1 MFSSSSTQL
10 DFTSVSTIIS
20 PTVKNKPQTCVCVSF
35 EHLNFTHY
43 LHFQTIP
50 WSKFHLHLIIQIY
63 FSIFLKKLSQW
74 WLLYPTQKPCATWTF
89 RLFREEENAC
99 QLMGIHDWKLE
110 AQPYKYNM
118 VLWVSRLNIVN
129 NIQDVKRIVVFIT
142 CMSTLLDSFALLASN
157 FSSIT
162 IIFSDS
168 RSDFKMI
175 G

>member
-1 MFSSSSTQL
+1 ML
-10 DFTSVSTIIS
+10 R
-20 PTVKNKPQTCVCVSF
+20 VCVSF
-35 EHLNFTHY
+35 EPLNFTHY
-43 LHFQTIP
+43 LHFKTIP

-99 QLMGIHDWKLE
+99 QLMGIHDWNLE
-110 AQPYKYNM
+110 AQLYKNNI

-129 NIQDVKRIVVFIT
+129 NIQEVKHIVVFIT
-142 CMSTLLDSFALLASN
+142 CMSMLFESFALLASK

-162 IIFSDS
+162 SLVSLTLDQILKWLVSWRRDVMS
-168 RSDFKMI
+168 LLHN
-175 G
+175 